1 MRHTRWLA
9 AVLPSLLFGAWLA
22 ACAHT
27 ETAPEDQPDNPPPT
41 GPWPH
46 QLTYNMFDD
55 RHPSWLPDG
64 SGILYSTE
72 REDQQSD
79 RDRCIALLPA
89 EGGSQIWRKCE
100 LDARHLVDTTDVFE
114 WPSVGPDGRAAFIHT
129 TGWRNLKKTGSPR
142 IGLATDFD
150 FQHSRTV
157 RTLPFFPGTKQI
169 VLGWTFRWTAND
181 RFVFLGVLE
190 FFQGSTFFPDT
201 FFTGQ
206 QIIEAHLIDDS
217 TTNFTV
223 VPGTDWASSVAVGDD
238 STKIYFTLGGDTRV
252 YRRDLVSGVVDTVHD
267 FGPGRIARDV
277 SVRGNTLAAVVG
289 DSVIFSYEAAHD
301 GMVQRDEGGG
311 LAIVD
316 LTTGLER
323 TYSESPVR
331 LFRHPEISPD
341 GTRLVVEV
349 QPFAQPSLTVLSDF
363 NATNHRADLWL
374 FSLTEGPLGP

>member
-9 AVLPSLLFGAWLA
+9 VLCLA

-27 ETAPEDQPDNPPPT
+27 ELAPSEQPDNPPPS
-41 GPWPH
+41 GPWPR
-46 QLTYNMFDD
+46 QITFNTFDD

-72 REDQQSD
+72 REDHQLD
-79 RDRCIALLPA
+79 RDRCIALLPPD
-89 EGGSQIWRKCE
+89 GGSQLWRKCE
-100 LDARHLVDTTDVFE
+100 TDGRHEVDTTDVFE
-114 WPSVGPDGRAAFIHT
+114 WPSVGPGGRAAFIHT
-129 TGWRNLKKTGSPR
+129 TGWRNTKKTGMPR
-142 IGLATDFD
+142 IGLATNFD

-157 RTLPFFPGTKQI
+157 RTLPFFPGTKQV
-169 VLGWTFRWTAND
+169 VLGWTFRWRAAD
-181 RFVFLGVLE
+181 RLVFLGVLE

-206 QIIEAHLIDDS
+206 EIVEAHLIDDS

-238 STKIYFTLGGDTRV
+238 STKIFYTLGGDTKV
-252 YRRDLVSGVVDTVHD
+252 YRRDLTTGVVDTVHD

-277 SVRGNTLAAVVG
+277 SVRGTTLAAVVG

-301 GMVQRDEGGG
+301 GMVQRDEGGS
-311 LAIVD
+311 LAVVD
-316 LTTGLER
+316 LTTGAER
-323 TYSESPVR
+323 TYSESPLR

-349 QPFAQPSLTVLSDF
+349 QPYALPTLTVLSDF
-363 NATNHRADLWL
+363 NADNHRADLWL